1 MCLVL
6 MSTKDRSIQ
15 LDVANWPSV
24 AIMRLRYQNA
34 VEHGSRMHRHMTS
47 SWLGGT
53 GCWRL
58 QFRWRRSRLRMKV
71 LRPGSCWTMSKRL
84 HSRHPGADWIL
95 KLAKKWPFWLWE
107 ASLMD
112 GPLPELMW
120 WKNELLL
127 VLWQLS
133 MSGFSLKLFVCCSI
147 PVMMFVISYMHDY
160 ACYVSCILVH
170 SLYQLIQT
178 NLTWAAQCWTIL
190 GQTNVFT
197 WFIAQNINTDNIP
210 ACWGQDLLRAELLQ
224 CSKKARESHLY
235 LCQSCKHTCRNPK

>member
-1 MCLVL
+1 MIIPSIWKNKKCSKPPLL
-6 MSTKDRSIQ
+6 QSTFAVYASSKP
-15 LDVANWPSV
+15 PS
-24 AIMRLRYQNA
+24 RFWN
-34 VEHGSRMHRHMTS
+34 
-47 SWLGGT
+47 
-53 GCWRL
+53 
-58 QFRWRRSRLRMKV
+58 
-71 LRPGSCWTMSKRL
+71 
-84 HSRHPGADWIL
+84 
-95 KLAKKWPFWLWE
+95 LAKKWPKTLQ
-107 ASLMD
+107 ASLRD
-112 GPLPELMW
+112 EPVPELMW

-133 MSGFSLKLFVCCSI
+133 MSGFSLKLFVCYSI
-147 PVMMFVISYMHDY
+147 SVMMFVVSYMHDD

-224 CSKKARESHLY
+224 CSKKARESHL
-235 LCQSCKHTCRNPK
+235 